1 MASEQNKVGQ
11 HIRNRVIPLG
21 MSVTDAAAR
30 LGVGRP
36 ALSNLLNGKASLSQ
50 DMALRLERAFGA
62 DREELLEL
70 QATCD
75 RARRGD
81 QEKKVAVRGYVPSF
95 LTLKAHDIERWAES
109 IAAREHLPVLLRKLV
124 HGTGRDLKR
133 VDFPGFDNSQR
144 RGWDGWVEA
153 ETATAWIPEGASG
166 WEFGTS
172 QNPHRK
178 AEHDYLK
185 RLQLRAEERKQC
197 AFVFVTPR
205 NWPGKNEWAKQK
217 EASADGWREVRAY
230 DASDLEQWLE
240 ESVVAPV
247 WLAERLPT
255 PIEGVRTL
263 DAHWIDWAEASEP
276 PMTEHIFASTI
287 AAGIERFRK
296 WLDAP
301 PERPFVVAADSQDEA
316 SAFLRCLFRHEKV
329 PAGQRDLAVVFE
341 FSQALTTLAASS
353 SPFIPIAASAEVQQH
368 LGPLCK
374 RRHCIATCPRNVV
387 NVKPDIALELLG
399 YKAFNEALKD
409 MSMDQHKIEQLARE
423 SGRSPTILRRRLS
436 SVPAIR
442 KPQWAN
448 DTTLIPMCMV
458 GAWHAHSKADK
469 EVIQFLANCE
479 YEEIEENVARL
490 QQIEDSPVWSV
501 GQHRGVKS
509 KIDSLFSIA
518 PSMTER
524 DIRDFLTLA
533 EYVLSES
540 DPALEL
546 PETERWA
553 AAIHDKVRD
562 HSTALRDGVR
572 ETLVLLSVHGNDLFQ
587 KRIGID
593 VPARVSSL
601 VTRLLT
607 PLAER
612 LQSQERDLPAYAE
625 AAPERFLEI
634 LEKDLQEETPAIQQ
648 LLKPA
653 TSLPFGHCS
662 WTGLLWALECV
673 AWNPKHLS
681 RVCVLLAKLSKTEIT
696 DNWANTPFASLAGI
710 LRSWMPQT
718 AASVEERIKVLKM
731 LANRFPDLGWQL
743 CLGEVSISPRFP
755 EGNYRPRCRSDA
767 THAGGVTTRQEA
779 SAFRRY
785 AVDLILNWPKH
796 NQKTLGD
803 LVDRIGA
810 LGENQQSTVWDL
822 IDAWARSQTGEEVKA
837 ALRERIRRFA
847 LTKKGGRNPR
857 STIDRA
863 RLAYD
868 RLRPKALAVR
878 HAWLFAKPWVEE
890 SSDELMNE
898 DFDLEARRTRID
910 KLRQAAM
917 EEIWTAQGL
926 AGVLKMVEEGGDGHT
941 IGHYAAPFTGDPAE
955 VLEKCL
961 SSEANRA
968 GVDAFMRA
976 FIVARADPTN
986 SDLLLKVADQ
996 VEQGQLDRLWRCA
1009 PFKEGTW
1016 RLLDRQPEDLQ
1027 TRYWREVSPIGHL
1040 FTEAECKEIVDRM
1053 LAVGRPR
1060 AAFTA
1065 MQHQW
1070 KNVETTSLRRILLAV
1085 IPSAAEPK
1093 DTTLIASWGLSEA
1106 LDALGSRA
1114 GVTVQEMA
1122 QLEFAFIVALNHSK
1136 HGIPNL
1142 ERVVAESPAFF
1153 VEAVSFCFNR
1163 RDGGKDPREWRIE
1176 DEMHQRNIAEGAYNL
1191 LRQIARVPGTEA
1203 DGSISSDI
1211 LLNWLREARQLF
1223 DKAGRV
1229 DVGDIEIGELL
1240 SKATADKDG
1249 AWPCRPICEAMEA
1262 VASEHVAEG
1271 FCTGSYNAHGG
1282 FTRGV
1287 WEGGDQERELAAKY
1301 RRWAQLRRVDYPFTS
1316 SVINRIAEYYD
1327 DDAKREDARVA
1338 LGKRLNTWG

>member
-11 HIRNRVIPLG
+11 HIRNRVIPSG

-36 ALSNLLNGKASLSQ
+36 ALSNLLNGRASLSQ

-95 LTLKAHDIERWAES
+95 LTLRAHNIERWAES

-153 ETATAWIPEGASG
+153 ETATVWIPEGTSG

-178 AEHDYLK
+178 AERDYLK
-185 RLQLRAEERKQC
+185 RLQLPAEERKRC

-217 EASADGWREVRAY
+217 EASGDGWREVRAY

-276 PMTEHIFASTI
+276 PMMEHLFASTI

-316 SAFLRCLFRHEKV
+316 LAFLRCLFRHEEV
-329 PAGQRDLAVVFE
+329 PAGQRDLAVAFE
-341 FSQALTTLAASS
+341 SSQALTTLAASS

-374 RRHCIATCPRNVV
+374 RMHCIATCPRNAVD
-387 NVKPDIALELLG
+387 VKPDIALELLG
-399 YKAFNEALKD
+399 YKAFDEALKA
-409 MSMDQHKIEQLARE
+409 MGLSRHAIRRLERE

-448 DTTLIPMCMV
+448 DTGLIPMCMV

-469 EVIQFLANCE
+469 EVIQALANCE
-479 YEEIEENVARL
+479 YEEVEENVARL

-518 PSMTER
+518 PSMTEG
-524 DIRDFLTLA
+524 DIGDFLTLA

-587 KRIGID
+587 ERMGID
-593 VPARVSSL
+593 AAALVSNL
-601 VTRLLT
+601 VDRLLT
-607 PLAER
+607 PLEQR
-612 LQSQERDLPAYAE
+612 LQSQEADLPAYAE
-625 AAPERFLEI
+625 AAPGSFLAI
-634 LEKDLQEETPAIQQ
+634 LEKDLKKDKPAVLQ

-653 TSLPFGHCS
+653 SSHPFGRCS
-662 WTGLLWALECV
+662 RTGLLWALECV
-673 AWNPKHLS
+673 AWNPDHLS
-681 RVCVLLAKLSKTEIT
+681 RVCILLAELSKTEIR
-696 DNWANTPFASLAGI
+696 DNWANKPFTCLAGI

-718 AASVEERIKVLKM
+718 AASVDERIKVLKM

-743 CLGEVSISPRFP
+743 CLGEVSISPRFA
-755 EGNYRPRCRSDA
+755 EDNYRPRWRSDA
-767 THAGGVTTRQEA
+767 THAGGVTTWQEA
-779 SAFRRY
+779 NVFRRY
-785 AVDLILNWPKH
+785 AADLMLNWPKH
-796 NQKTLGD
+796 DQNTLSD

-810 LGENQQSTVWDL
+810 LGENQQSAVWNL
-822 IDAWARSQTGEEVKA
+822 IDAWARGQMDEEAKA
-837 ALRERIRRFA
+837 NLRERIRRSVF
-847 LTKKGGRNPR
+847 TRKVRQNRGRAINK
-857 STIDRA
+857 A
-863 RLAYD
+863 RLAYE
-868 RLRPKALAVR
+868 RLRPRTPAIR
-878 HAWLFAKPWVEE
+878 HAWLFATSWVVGPL
-890 SSDELMNE
+890 DELADE
-898 DFDLEARRTRID
+898 AFDFEARGARVD

-917 EEIWTAQGL
+917 REIWEAQGL
-926 AGVLKMVEEGGDGHT
+926 TGILRMVENSGDGHT
-941 IGHYAAPFTGDPAE
+941 LGHYAATCATD
-955 VLEKCL
+955 VLSVLQECL
-961 SSEANRA
+961 SSDVNKA
-968 GVDAFMRA
+968 GFDAFMRA
-976 FIVARADPTN
+976 FIATRADPAN
-986 SDLLLKVADQ
+986 SDLLLKISHQ

-1009 PFKEGTW
+1009 PFKEETW

-1053 LAVGRPR
+1053 LAAGRPR

-1065 MQHQW
+1065 MQYQL
-1070 KNVETTSLRRILLAV
+1070 KNVETTSLRRLLLAV
-1085 IPSAAEPK
+1085 ISSATEPK

-1122 QLEFAFIVALNHSK
+1122 QLEFAFIGALDHST

-1142 ERVVAESPAFF
+1142 ERMVAESPAFF
-1153 VEAVSFCFNR
+1153 VEAVSLCFQHR
-1163 RDGGKDPREWRIE
+1163 SGEQDQIEWRIG
-1176 DEMHQRNIAEGAYNL
+1176 DKARRRNVAERAYDL
-1191 LRQIARVPGTEA
+1191 LDQIARVPGAEA
-1203 DGSISSDI
+1203 NGSINLDA
-1211 LLNWLREARQLF
+1211 LLRWLKEARQLCA
-1223 DKAGRV
+1223 KVGRAQ
-1229 DVGDIEIGELL
+1229 VGDIKIGELL
-1240 SKATADKDG
+1240 SKAPPDKDG
-1249 AWPCRPICEAMEA
+1249 AWPCSAVCEAMETT
-1262 VASEHVAEG
+1262 ASEHVAKG
-1271 FCTGSYNAHGG
+1271 FVIGKLNVRGVT
-1282 FTRGV
+1282 TRGV
-1287 WEGGDQERELAAKY
+1287 GEGGEQERELAAEY

-1316 SVINRIAEYYD
+1316 SVIDRIAEWYD
-1327 DDAKREDARVA
+1327 HDAEREDARVA
-1338 LGKRLNTWG
+1338 LEKRLNA